1 MSTSSTKSRTTSSQ
15 RNWVYESVG
24 FSLCRTCQHMSAYV
38 SIRTFST
45 RQHTSAYVSLGTG
58 CMKASVFRCVAYL
71 SKRQH
76 SSAYRQHT
84 SAYASIRQPRNWVY
98 ERKRRLLAVSPLP
111 HYVKVHLEYLKEAD
125 HRGLRLKPDLKHTL
139 EYRRGLRLKKFSKRV
154 QPQAP
159 LMGLF

>member
-1 MSTSSTKSRTTSSQ
+1 
-15 RNWVYESVG
+15 
-24 FSLCRTCQHMSAYV
+24 MSAYV

-45 RQHTSAYVSLGTG
+45 RQHTSAHVSLGTG

-71 SKRQH
+71 SIRHH

-84 SAYASIRQPRNWVY
+84 SAYVSICQPVNWVY
-98 ERKRRLLAVSPLP
+98 ERKRQLVVSLLP

-159 LMGLF
+159 LMGWLVLRY